1 MGTLMRRT
9 SLSGLLFALV
19 FSFGQPLAFSE
30 ALPDEEGIW
39 AALKSGGY
47 VVLMRHAITEPGIGD
62 PPGFTLDDCRTQ
74 RNLSAQG
81 RIDAQH
87 IGEAFRRRG
96 VPVSEVLSS
105 RWCRCLETAKLA
117 FGSVTPAP
125 MLDSMFRET
134 GTAGEEKMRQVFAA
148 AKRRP
153 SAENLVF
160 VTHNQN
166 ILALTGLSV
175 ASGEMVIAV
184 PKGDEQFKVFGR
196 LSIER

>member
-1 MGTLMRRT
+1 MRRKI
-9 SLSGLLFALV
+9 LSGLFFAIA
-19 FSFGQPLAFSE
+19 FSLGQPLAFSSS
-30 ALPDEEGIW
+30 LTSDEGIW

-62 PPGFTLDDCRTQ
+62 PPGFTLEDCSTQ

-96 VPVSEVLSS
+96 IPVNEVLSS
-105 RWCRCLETAKLA
+105 RWCRCLETANLA
-117 FGSVTPAP
+117 FGRVTPVP
-125 MLDSMFRET
+125 MLDSMFNES
-134 GTAGEEKMRQVFAA
+134 GMKGEEKIRQVFAA

-153 SAENLVF
+153 SSANLVF

-175 ASGEMVIAV
+175 ASGEMVITV
-184 PKGDEQFKVFGR
+184 PEGEKKLRVIGR
-196 LSIER
+196 LNIAR